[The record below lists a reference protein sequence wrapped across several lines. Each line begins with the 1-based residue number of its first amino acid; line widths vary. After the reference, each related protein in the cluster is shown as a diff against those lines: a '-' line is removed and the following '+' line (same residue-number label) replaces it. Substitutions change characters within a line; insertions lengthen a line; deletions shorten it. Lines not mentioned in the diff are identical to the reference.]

1 MQCVWRLERWLSR
14 LKPGDLSLMP
24 GTSVACIYSPSDPLG
39 NGRHQKEN
47 ILEACWATDLVYATA
62 KNRQINHPPKP
73 SINKKELVSW
83 TRLSHEL
90 CEVALW
96 AINPYS
102 LCENWCV
109 YECTLGCYGVCV
121 LARVQYLGGRLS
133 SSTVGSWDPTQAVG
147 SVQQASHQLKP
158 KEPWVKSSHLWSL
171 ESEDYKSKEVSKAPL
186 LALSLT
192 TVVCF
197 SVGGGYYDNSWHWG
211 HISAHVYVIV
221 LRVHVS
227 QVHALHGRSGMHRH
241 VSFTHVLYATICV
254 ACSSLIFAYF
264 S

>member
-1 MQCVWRLERWLSR
+1 MNEV
-14 LKPGDLSLMP
+14 
-24 GTSVACIYSPSDPLG
+24 
-39 NGRHQKEN
+39 
-47 ILEACWATDLVYATA
+47 
-62 KNRQINHPPKP
+62 
-73 SINKKELVSW
+73 VSW
-83 TRLSHEL
+83 TLWSCPLIYKPLQCMWVLMCMWVYPWILL
-90 CEVALW
+90 CV
-96 AINPYS
+96 
-102 LCENWCV
+102 C
-109 YECTLGCYGVCV
+109 GVCV

-171 ESEDYKSKEVSKAPL
+171 ESEDYKSKEVLKAPL
-186 LALSLT
+186 LVLSLT

-197 SVGGGYYDNSWHWG
+197 SVGGGHYDNSWHWG

-227 QVHALHGRSGMHRH
+227 QVHALHERSGMHRH

-254 ACSSLIFAYF
+254 ACSSLLFAYF